1 MLRKCEAQQLGSDE
15 HIQAKNTVPSV
26 NKNLECTF
34 SVLKEK
40 QYSLEKPKRPVL
52 LR

>member
-1 MLRKCEAQQLGSDE
+1 MLRKSEAQQMGSNE
-15 HIQAKNTVPSV
+15 HIQAKNMIPSV

-40 QYSLEKPKRPVL
+40 QYSLEKPKRTVL
-52 LR
+52 L